1 MAEEVSVSWEKR
13 AMDVGYSTTQGKA
26 FPLLQELVA
35 MGEMWEERL
44 EPLCP
49 PCGAVPGLGKEEDA
63 VGVVFPG
70 LASGY

>member
-1 MAEEVSVSWEKR
+1 
-13 AMDVGYSTTQGKA
+13 MDVGYSTTQGKA

-49 PCGAVPGLGKEEDA
+49 PCGAVPGLGKEED
-63 VGVVFPG
+63 VVFPG
-70 LASGY
+70 LASRY